1 MKKILKNINIL
12 DCTLRDGGYYNNWDF
27 SNQLVNK
34 YLKTIAQSKIKF
46 AEIGFR
52 SFKKNTFKGPNWY
65 TTDSYI
71 DNLVIPKKINLGVMV
86 NAFEIISHPK
96 GLREAVNILFKDKK
110 KSKLRFVRLACH
122 FHEFDKTTK
131 ICNLLQKKG
140 YLVGINLMQISEL
153 SKKSILYA
161 ANKCTEIKPDI
172 LYFADSLG
180 KLKNSDVLEI
190 VKIFKE
196 NWKGPLGIHAHDN
209 LEVAL
214 SNTITALNCG
224 ANWLDS
230 TMLGMGR
237 GPGNAKTE
245 FLVLELNSYFKK
257 DIFNVLPLID
267 LVNKQFINLKNIY
280 KWGTNSYYF
289 MAGINGIHPTYIQEM
304 MSIKLSEL
312 ETMEA
317 INQLKQKGGNK
328 FDINL
333 VRSEFQKPI
342 NLVKGNW
349 KPETKLKNK
358 DVLLVSSGPT
368 VKEYQKEIEKY
379 IIKKKPKVIALNT
392 FVSINKKLI
401 DFYLACNP
409 LRIIADANLYSKI
422 KSPLILPKS
431 LLSSDLE
438 KKFSKIKLLNFG
450 VGLKNNQYDF
460 KKESAIIPKL
470 YNVAYALSIATS
482 GKASRI
488 FLAGFDGY
496 DQKDN
501 RNKIINEIFYA
512 YKENKSSKPITSITP
527 TKYNFST
534 ISIYAI

>member
-1 MKKILKNINIL
+1 MKKILKSINLL

-52 SFKKNTFKGPNWY
+52 SFKKDNFKGPNWY

-96 GLREAVNILFKDKK
+96 GLREAINILFKDKK

-131 ICNLLQKKG
+131 ICNLLQRKG

-153 SKKSILYA
+153 SKKNILYA

-180 KLKNSDVLEI
+180 KLRNSDILEI

-196 NWKGPLGIHAHDN
+196 HWKGPLGIHAHDN
-209 LEVAL
+209 LEMAL
-214 SNTITALNCG
+214 SNTISALNYG
-224 ANWLDS
+224 TNWLDS

-245 FLVLELNSYFKK
+245 FLVLELNAYFKK

-312 ETMEA
+312 ETTEA

-349 KPETKLKNK
+349 KPETKFKNK

-379 IIKKKPKVIALNT
+379 IVEKKPKVIALNT

-450 VGLKNNQYDF
+450 IGLKNNLYDF
-460 KKESAIIPKL
+460 KKDSAIIPKL

-488 FLAGFDGY
+488 LLAGFDGY

-512 YKENKSSKPITSITP
+512 YKENKNSKPITSITP

>member
-1 MKKILKNINIL
+1 
-12 DCTLRDGGYYNNWDF
+12 
-27 SNQLVNK
+27 
-34 YLKTIAQSKIKF
+34 
-46 AEIGFR
+46 
-52 SFKKNTFKGPNWY
+52 
-65 TTDSYI
+65 
-71 DNLVIPKKINLGVMV
+71 
-86 NAFEIISHPK
+86 
-96 GLREAVNILFKDKK
+96 
-110 KSKLRFVRLACH
+110 
-122 FHEFDKTTK
+122 
-131 ICNLLQKKG
+131 
-140 YLVGINLMQISEL
+140 MQISEI
-153 SKKSILYA
+153 SKKNIIYV
-161 ANKCTEIKPDI
+161 ANKCNKIKPDI

-180 KLKNSDVLEI
+180 KLRISNVKEI

-196 NWKGPLGIHAHDN
+196 IWKGPLGIHAHDN
-209 LEVAL
+209 LEMAL
-214 SNTITALNCG
+214 SNTIGALTCG
-224 ANWLDS
+224 VNWLDS

-257 DIFNVLPLID
+257 DIFNVLPIID

-289 MAGINGIHPTYIQEM
+289 MAGINGIHPTYVQEM

-312 ETMEA
+312 ETTEA
-317 INQLKQKGGNK
+317 INQLKQRGGNK

-349 KPETKLKNK
+349 KPETKFKNK

-379 IIKKKPKVIALNT
+379 IVKKKPKVIALNT

-450 VGLKNNQYDF
+450 IGLKNNQYDF

-488 FLAGFDGY
+488 LLAGFDGY

-534 ISIYAI
+534 ISIYAL

>member
-1 MKKILKNINIL
+1 MKKILKKINLL

-52 SFKKNTFKGPNWY
+52 SFKKDNFKGPNWY

-71 DNLVIPKKINLGVMV
+71 ENLVIPKKINLGVMV

-110 KSKLRFVRLACH
+110 KSKLKFVRLACH
-122 FHEFDKTTK
+122 FNEIDNTSK

-140 YLVGINLMQISEL
+140 YLVGINLMQISEI
-153 SKKSILYA
+153 SKKNIIYV
-161 ANKCTEIKPDI
+161 ANKCNKIKPDI

-180 KLKNSDVLEI
+180 KLRISNVKEI

-196 NWKGPLGIHAHDN
+196 IWKGPLGIHAHDN
-209 LEVAL
+209 LEMAL
-214 SNTITALNCG
+214 SNTIGALTCG
-224 ANWLDS
+224 VNWLDS

-257 DIFNVLPLID
+257 DIFNVLPIID

-289 MAGINGIHPTYIQEM
+289 MAGINGIHPTYVQEM

-312 ETMEA
+312 ETTEA
-317 INQLKQKGGNK
+317 INQLKQRGGNK

-349 KPETKLKNK
+349 KPETKFKNK

-379 IIKKKPKVIALNT
+379 IVKKKPKVIALNT

-450 VGLKNNQYDF
+450 IGLKNNQYDF

-488 FLAGFDGY
+488 LLAGFDGY

-534 ISIYAI
+534 ISIYAL

>member
-1 MKKILKNINIL
+1 MKEILKKINLL

-52 SFKKNTFKGPNWY
+52 SFKKDSFKGPNWY

-96 GLREAVNILFKDKK
+96 GLKEAVNILFKNKK
-110 KSKLRFVRLACH
+110 KSKLKFVRLACH
-122 FHEFDKTTK
+122 FNEIDSTSK

-140 YLVGINLMQISEL
+140 YLVGINLMQISEI
-153 SKKSILYA
+153 SKKNILYV
-161 ANKCTEIKPDI
+161 ANKCNKIKPDI

-180 KLKNSDVLEI
+180 KLRISNVKEI

-196 NWKGPLGIHAHDN
+196 IWKGPLGIHAHDN
-209 LEVAL
+209 LEMAL
-214 SNTITALNCG
+214 SNTIGALTCG
-224 ANWLDS
+224 VNWLDS

-257 DIFNVLPLID
+257 DIFNALPLVD
-267 LVNKQFINLKNIY
+267 LVNKYFINLKNNY

-289 MAGINGIHPTYIQEM
+289 MAGLNGIHPTYVQEM
-304 MSIKLSEL
+304 MSIKLGEI
-312 ETMEA
+312 EIIEA
-317 INQLKQKGGNK
+317 INQLKQRGGNK

-342 NLVKGNW
+342 DLIKGSW
-349 KPETKLKNK
+349 KPETKLKNR

-368 VKEYQKEIEKY
+368 VKEYQKEIEKF
-379 IIKKKPKVIALNT
+379 IVNKRPKVIALNT

-431 LLSSDLE
+431 LLSNDLE

-450 VGLKNNQYDF
+450 IGLKNNQYDF

-488 FLAGFDGY
+488 LLAGFDGY

>member
-1 MKKILKNINIL
+1 MKKILKKINLL

-52 SFKKNTFKGPNWY
+52 SFKKDNFKGPNWY

-71 DNLVIPKKINLGVMV
+71 ENLVIPKKINLGVMV

-110 KSKLRFVRLACH
+110 KSKLKFVKLACH
-122 FHEFDKTTK
+122 FKKNDNTSK

-140 YLVGINLMQISEL
+140 YLVGINLMQISEI
-153 SKKSILYA
+153 SKKNIIYV
-161 ANKCTEIKPDI
+161 ANKCNKIKPDI

-180 KLKNSDVLEI
+180 KLRISNVKEI

-196 NWKGPLGIHAHDN
+196 IWKGPLGIHAHDN
-209 LEVAL
+209 LEMAL
-214 SNTITALNCG
+214 SNTIGALTCG
-224 ANWLDS
+224 VNWLDS

-257 DIFNVLPLID
+257 DIFNVLPIID

-289 MAGINGIHPTYIQEM
+289 MAGINGIHPTYVQEM

-312 ETMEA
+312 ETTEA
-317 INQLKQKGGNK
+317 INQLKQRGGNK

-349 KPETKLKNK
+349 KPETKFKNK

-379 IIKKKPKVIALNT
+379 IVKKKPKVIALNT

-450 VGLKNNQYDF
+450 IGLKNNQYDF

-488 FLAGFDGY
+488 LLAGFDGY

-534 ISIYAI
+534 ISIYAL